1 MNNQEL
7 NNYENDYFQVHR
19 WMITELNLKGLERDI
34 YAIIYGFSR
43 NGINKFYGSLSYLC
57 SMTNTTKQGVIKA
70 LKSLLDKKLIAK
82 EDNIVNE
89 HYKTCVYY
97 ATNVQH
103 TVSKNKA
110 VQNQNEEKTSKKREE
125 NRSTLFTAIQ
135 TNIGKQSSMV
145 GKLSSQIGKLSLPNN
160 NIYNYNKAAS
170 SEAFLSQIKNKIE
183 SLFSGPVYD
192 DSVYTE
198 LSEQLYKLSPD
209 SIEDYLDY
217 VYLTTKN
224 KKPNSITK
232 MFYTLLRKDDV
243 YQDYLYKQNN
253 KSGDAKPLLNIK
265 KVCPNCGKTVFSVQE
280 SVYGYC
286 SCGWDFDNAKIIK
299 KQEEIAN

>member
-7 NNYENDYFQVHR
+7 INYENDYFQVHR

-43 NGINKFYGSLSYLC
+43 NGINKFYGSLSYLS

-82 EDNIVNE
+82 EYNIVNE

-103 TVSKNKA
+103 TVSKKKP
-110 VQNQNEEKTSKKREE
+110 VQNQNEEKTTKMIEE
-125 NRSTLFTAIQ
+125 NRSTEFTAIQ
-135 TNIGKQSSMV
+135 TNIGKQSLIV

-209 SIEDYLDY
+209 SIDDYLEY
-217 VYLTTKN
+217 VYLITKN
-224 KKPNSITK
+224 KKPNSLTK
-232 MFYTLLRKDDV
+232 MFFTLCQKPDI

-253 KSGDAKPLLNIK
+253 KSGNAESLQHIK
-265 KVCPNCGKTVFSVQE
+265 KTCPNCGKTVFSLHE

-286 SCGWDFDNAKIIK
+286 SCGWDFDNAKLNEN
-299 KQEEIAN
+299 QEEIAN